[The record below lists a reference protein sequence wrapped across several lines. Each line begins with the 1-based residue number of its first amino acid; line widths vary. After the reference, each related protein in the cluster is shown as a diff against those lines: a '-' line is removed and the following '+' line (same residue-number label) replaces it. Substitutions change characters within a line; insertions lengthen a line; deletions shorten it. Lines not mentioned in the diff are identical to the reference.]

1 MKLIVATNNAHK
13 LKEIKSILGGEFE
26 EILSLKEAGAELKAE
41 ENGSTFEENAI
52 IKARGVGAS
61 SMAVLADDSGLCV
74 EVLGGA
80 PGVKSARYASEGEE
94 NANDASNRRKLL
106 KEMEGKE
113 ERKAKFVCAVALL
126 WGEELYTA
134 EGETEGRILT
144 DERGERGFGYDSIF
158 YSDELGKSFGEAE
171 EEEKNGV
178 SHRGRALKKLLEKLK
193 KDD

>member
-94 NANDASNRRKLL
+94 NADDASNRRKLL

-113 ERKAKFVCAVALL
+113 ERKAKFVCAVALVS
-126 WGEELYTA
+126 GEELYTA

-144 DERGERGFGYDSIF
+144 DEKGERGFGYDSIF

>member
-94 NANDASNRRKLL
+94 NADDASNRRKLL

-134 EGETEGRILT
+134 DGETEGRILT

>member
-26 EILSLKEAGAELKAE
+26 KILSLKEAGAELKAE

-52 IKARGVGAS
+52 IKARGVEAS

-94 NANDASNRRKLL
+94 NADDASNRRKLL

>member
-94 NANDASNRRKLL
+94 NADDASNRRKLL

-126 WGEELYTA
+126 WGKELYTA

>member
-94 NANDASNRRKLL
+94 NADDASNRRKLL

-113 ERKAKFVCAVALL
+113 ERKAKFVCAVALVS
-126 WGEELYTA
+126 GEELYTA

>member
-26 EILSLKEAGAELKAE
+26 EILSLKEAGGELKAE

-52 IKARGVGAS
+52 IKARGVGTS

-94 NANDASNRRKLL
+94 NADDASNRRKLL

>member
-52 IKARGVGAS
+52 IKARGVRAS

-94 NANDASNRRKLL
+94 NADDASNRRKLL

>member
-94 NANDASNRRKLL
+94 NADDASNRRKLL

-113 ERKAKFVCAVALL
+113 ERKAKFVCAVALVS
-126 WGEELYTA
+126 GEELYTA

-193 KDD
+193 KDN

>member
-52 IKARGVGAS
+52 IKARGVEAS

-94 NANDASNRRKLL
+94 NADDASNRRKLL

-171 EEEKNGV
+171 EE
-178 SHRGRALKKLLEKLK
+178 
-193 KDD
+193 

>member
-26 EILSLKEAGAELKAE
+26 EIQSLKEAGAELKAE

-94 NANDASNRRKLL
+94 NADDASNRRKLL

>member
-61 SMAVLADDSGLCV
+61 SMAILADDSGLCV

-94 NANDASNRRKLL
+94 NADDASNRRKLL

>member
-94 NANDASNRRKLL
+94 NADDASNRRKLL

-126 WGEELYTA
+126 WGEELYMA

>member
-52 IKARGVGAS
+52 IKARGVGTS

-94 NANDASNRRKLL
+94 NADDASNRRKLL

-113 ERKAKFVCAVALL
+113 ERKAKFVCAVALVS
-126 WGEELYTA
+126 GEELYTA

-144 DERGERGFGYDSIF
+144 DEKGERGFGYDSIF

>member
-52 IKARGVGAS
+52 IKARGVGTS

-94 NANDASNRRKLL
+94 NADDASNRRKLL

>member
-26 EILSLKEAGAELKAE
+26 EILSLKEAEAELKAE

-94 NANDASNRRKLL
+94 NADDASNRRKLL

>member
-41 ENGSTFEENAI
+41 ESGSTFEENAI

-94 NANDASNRRKLL
+94 NADDASNRRKLL

>member
-61 SMAVLADDSGLCV
+61 RMAVLADDSGLCV

-94 NANDASNRRKLL
+94 NADDASNRRKLL

>member
-94 NANDASNRRKLL
+94 NADDASNRRKLL

-126 WGEELYTA
+126 WGEELYTV

>member
-52 IKARGVGAS
+52 IKARGVEAS

-94 NANDASNRRKLL
+94 NADDASNRRKLL

-113 ERKAKFVCAVALL
+113 ERKAKFVCAVALVS
-126 WGEELYTA
+126 GEELYTA

-144 DERGERGFGYDSIF
+144 DEKGERGFGYDSIF

>member
-94 NANDASNRRKLL
+94 NADDASNRRKLL

-158 YSDELGKSFGEAE
+158 YSDELGKSFGETE

>member
-52 IKARGVGAS
+52 IKARGVEAS

-94 NANDASNRRKLL
+94 NADDASNRRKLL

>member
-61 SMAVLADDSGLCV
+61 SMTVLADDSGLCV

-94 NANDASNRRKLL
+94 NADDASNRRKLL

>member
-94 NANDASNRRKLL
+94 NADDASNRRKLL

-158 YSDELGKSFGEAE
+158 YSDELGKNFGEAE

>member
-94 NANDASNRRKLL
+94 NADDASNRRKLL

-144 DERGERGFGYDSIF
+144 NERGERGFGYDSIF

>member
-1 MKLIVATNNAHK
+1 MKLLVATNNSHK

-94 NANDASNRRKLL
+94 NADDASNRRKLL

>member
-1 MKLIVATNNAHK
+1 
-13 LKEIKSILGGEFE
+13 
-26 EILSLKEAGAELKAE
+26 
-41 ENGSTFEENAI
+41 
-52 IKARGVGAS
+52 
-61 SMAVLADDSGLCV
+61 
-74 EVLGGA
+74 
-80 PGVKSARYASEGEE
+80 
-94 NANDASNRRKLL
+94 
-106 KEMEGKE
+106 MEWKE
-113 ERKAKFVCAVALL
+113 ERKAKFGCAVALMG
-126 WGEELYTA
+126 GEELYTA

>member
-94 NANDASNRRKLL
+94 NADDASNRRKLL

-144 DERGERGFGYDSIF
+144 DERGEKGFGYDSIF

>member
-52 IKARGVGAS
+52 IKARGAGAS
-61 SMAVLADDSGLCV
+61 RMAVLAEDSGLCV

-94 NANDASNRRKLL
+94 NADDASNRRKLL

>member
-52 IKARGVGAS
+52 IKARGVEAS

>member
-94 NANDASNRRKLL
+94 NADDASNRRKLL
-106 KEMEGKE
+106 KEMEGKG

>member
-41 ENGSTFEENAI
+41 ENGSTFEKNAI

-94 NANDASNRRKLL
+94 NADDASNRRKLL

>member
-52 IKARGVGAS
+52 IKARGVGTS

-94 NANDASNRRKLL
+94 NADDASNRRKLL

-113 ERKAKFVCAVALL
+113 ERKAKFVCAVALVS
-126 WGEELYTA
+126 GEELYTA

>member
-26 EILSLKEAGAELKAE
+26 EILSLKEAGADLKAE

-52 IKARGVGAS
+52 IKARGVEAS

-94 NANDASNRRKLL
+94 NADDASNRRKLL

>member
-13 LKEIKSILGGEFE
+13 LKEIKSILGGEYE

-52 IKARGVGAS
+52 IKARGVEAS

>member
-94 NANDASNRRKLL
+94 NADDASNRRKLL

>member
-52 IKARGVGAS
+52 IKARGVEAS

-94 NANDASNRRKLL
+94 NADDASNRRKLL
-106 KEMEGKE
+106 KEMEGKG

>member
-52 IKARGVGAS
+52 IKAMGVEAS

-94 NANDASNRRKLL
+94 NADDASNRRKLL

>member
-26 EILSLKEAGAELKAE
+26 KILSLKEAGAELKAE

-94 NANDASNRRKLL
+94 NADDASNRRKLL

-126 WGEELYTA
+126 WGEELCTA

>member
-80 PGVKSARYASEGEE
+80 PGVKSARYASEGEG
-94 NANDASNRRKLL
+94 NADDASNRRKLL